1 MSLRCLSLAVVAGA
15 ILSLSA
21 CARLEPLP
29 EWVQTPTPQQLD
41 DILSG
46 RVLFDAPISDA
57 SVPDYPLFELTPHM
71 RLLAEEVALQHKG
84 ASARAEAL
92 HQLLL
97 SSPLTG
103 GLGMRYSALETATAR
118 EAFEDRRVNCLSFT
132 LMYVAMARH
141 MGLNAEVNDVQIP
154 PSWDLRDDETF
165 LLFRH
170 VNAKVMLP
178 LGDQLVIDLEMDR
191 YSPMYHQTVI
201 DDRRVAAQFYNNR
214 GMELVAK
221 GQHRAG
227 FLHLREALSLDP
239 QQSFVWNNLGTLYK
253 REGHERE
260 AEIAYLQGLTLS
272 PSDLTLMSNLN
283 GLYQATGEERKAAYF
298 YQRAR
303 EHRNGNPYYLYSLAQ
318 EQLAE
323 GNLVQAERYL
333 KAAMERE
340 NQEPRFYTLAA
351 EIYDRRALPDKAE
364 AMREKAQRWKE
375 EVYL

>member
-1 MSLRCLSLAVVAGA
+1 MSLRCILLATAV
-15 ILSLSA
+15 SLSA
-21 CARLEPLP
+21 CAHLEPLP
-29 EWVQTPTPQQLD
+29 EWVQTPTSQNLD
-41 DILSG
+41 HVLSWEE
-46 RVLFDAPISDA
+46 LFDDTIPHTP
-57 SVPDYPLFELTPHM
+57 VPDYRLFELTPEM
-71 RLLAEEVALQHKG
+71 RLLADELALQHRN

-97 SSPLTG
+97 SSPMTG

-118 EAFEDRRVNCLSFT
+118 EAFEDRRINCLSFT

-178 LGDQLVIDLEMDR
+178 FGDQLVIDLEMER
-191 YSPMYHQTVI
+191 YSPMYEQTVI
-201 DDRRVAAQFYNNR
+201 DDQRVAAQFYNNR
-214 GMELVAK
+214 GMELIAE
-221 GQHRAG
+221 GQRRAG

-239 QQSFVWNNLGTLYK
+239 QQSFVWNNLGTLYR
-253 REGHERE
+253 REGLQRE
-260 AEIAYLQGLTLS
+260 AEIAYLQGLTLT
-272 PSDLTLMSNLN
+272 PTDLTLMSNLSS
-283 GLYQATGEERKAAYF
+283 LYQSSGDEEKADYF

-303 EHRNGNPYYLYSLAQ
+303 AHRNSNPYYLYSLAQ
-318 EQLAE
+318 DQLAE
-323 GNLVQAERYL
+323 GNLAEAERYL
-333 KAAMERE
+333 KAAMDQEH
-340 NQEPRFYTLAA
+340 QEPRFYTLAA
-351 EIYDRRALPDKAE
+351 EIYDRRELPDKAE